1 MCESE
6 KYFTI
11 CPLLQLVGEG
21 DNGRRTACFRE
32 WLFLKDG
39 RYLIACGLQSEG
51 FFNELFYSLLDLN
64 CDGYPLFAVR
74 KLDADIGNGP
84 ARSQSRSYAIFFR
97 AMISDTSSFSW

>member
-39 RYLIACGLQSEG
+39 RYLIACRLQSEG
-51 FFNELFYSLLDLN
+51 FFNELFYSLPDLS
-64 CDGYPLFAVR
+64 CDDHPLFAVR
-74 KLDADIGNGP
+74 KLDADLTGN
-84 ARSQSRSYAIFFR
+84 RTILRVFF
-97 AMISDTSSFSW
+97 AGYLAAGS

>member
-1 MCESE
+1 MSESE

-39 RYLIACGLQSEG
+39 RYLIACRLQSEG
-51 FFNELFYSLLDLN
+51 FFNELFLFPPGSELRWLSA
-64 CDGYPLFAVR
+64 FAVR
-74 KLDADIGNGP
+74 KKDADLTANRTIL
-84 ARSQSRSYAIFFR
+84 RVFF
-97 AMISDTSSFSW
+97 AG